1 MGFAVKSAKGVKPS
15 GEKGRYRGRRLLSAA
30 LLAGCSAVASLGALA
45 AVATMQGAFG
55 SHAAGSGAFSLAE
68 RPFTAR
74 SVALANPLDTLPG
87 TSKFPRVPELKHTAW
102 QVSTMA
108 EGSVILPTGEISVI
122 TPPQPKLVAAVHHP
136 LAAEAFGTR
145 FDAMQAGPLAEDAFG
160 ARASG
165 IDTMQVAS
173 IQTYTLFDAAPP
185 VNAPSAP
192 APSIAVAALQDAPP
206 PVGTSPQGPFSLVLA
221 EEEPAAEDDMAAVPL
236 PGIRPRR
243 PADDVVLP
251 STKALKRAALQ
262 MLAYAPQ
269 DNAIQDNAPSYR
281 PAPLFASRTRTAIY
295 SIEAKTVYMPNG
307 DRLEAH
313 SGLGPM
319 LDNPRY
325 VHKRM
330 RGATPPHTYNLTM
343 REQLFH
349 GVQAI
354 RLNPVEPGKIFGRD
368 GLLAHTYMLGPR
380 GDSNGCVSFKD
391 YRRFLAAFTRGEV
404 TQLVVV
410 ARLPGG
416 SSRIASR

>member
-1 MGFAVKSAKGVKPS
+1 MGFAVRSAKGFAPS
-15 GEKGRYRGRRLLSAA
+15 GDKGLYRGRRLLSAG
-30 LLAGCSAVASLGALA
+30 LLAGVSAVASLGALA

-55 SHAAGSGAFSLAE
+55 SHAAGSGAFNPAE
-68 RPFTAR
+68 RVFSAP
-74 SVALANPLDTLPG
+74 SIALVNPLHNLPK
-87 TSKFPRVPELKHTAW
+87 TATFPRVAELKYTAW
-102 QVSTMA
+102 QASSMD

-122 TPPQPKLVAAVHHP
+122 AQPQPKVVAAVHHP
-136 LAAEAFGTR
+136 LAAESFGAR
-145 FDAMQAGPLAEDAFG
+145 FDVVRAGPLAEDVFG

-173 IQTYTLFDAAPP
+173 IQTYTAFDAEPP
-185 VNAPSAP
+185 VAAPSAP
-192 APSIAVAALQDAPP
+192 APAIAVAALQDAP

-221 EEEPAAEDDMAAVPL
+221 EEEPAAEDDIAAVPL

-243 PADDVVLP
+243 PADDVLLP
-251 STKALKRAALQ
+251 SAKALKRAAPQ

-281 PAPLFASRTRTAIY
+281 PAPLFASRNRTAIY

-307 DRLEAH
+307 ERLEAH

-343 REQLFH
+343 REKLFH
-349 GVQAI
+349 GVEAI

-391 YRRFLAAFTRGEV
+391 YRRFLAAFKRGEV

-410 ARLPGG
+410 PRMPGG
-416 SSRIASR
+416 SSSRIASR

>member
-1 MGFAVKSAKGVKPS
+1 M
-15 GEKGRYRGRRLLSAA
+15 
-30 LLAGCSAVASLGALA
+30 ASLGALA

-55 SHAAGSGAFSLAE
+55 SHAAGSGAFSQAE
-68 RPFTAR
+68 RAFSSR
-74 SVALANPLDTLPG
+74 SIALVSPSDTLPK

-102 QVSTMA
+102 QVSTMD

-122 TPPQPKLVAAVHHP
+122 AQPKPKVVAAVHHP
-136 LAAEAFGTR
+136 LAAETFGAR
-145 FDAMQAGPLAEDAFG
+145 FDVVRAGPLAEDVFG

-165 IDTMQVAS
+165 VDTMQVAS
-173 IQTYTLFDAAPP
+173 IQTYTAFDAEPP
-185 VNAPSAP
+185 VAAPSAP

-221 EEEPAAEDDMAAVPL
+221 EEEPAAEDDIAAVPL

-243 PADDVVLP
+243 PADDVLLP
-251 STKALKRAALQ
+251 STKALKRAAPQ

-281 PAPLFASRTRTAIY
+281 PAPLFASRGRTAIY

-307 DRLEAH
+307 ERLEAH

-343 REQLFH
+343 REKLFH

-391 YRRFLAAFTRGEV
+391 YRRFLAAFKRGEV

-410 ARLPGG
+410 ARMPGG